1 MAEIKGLFIPPDI
14 GPRWIEID
22 LDAVMHNVKAVK
34 ALLQPGTRLMAVVKA
49 DGYGCGGVEVSRAV
63 LEAGADMLGVT
74 TVDEGMELRDK
85 GIEAPILIF
94 SPVSLREVPDAVRS
108 GLTLSVDDPDVIR
121 EGFSDLSGP
130 AAVHLKINTGMNRFG
145 MQPEQAEEC
154 LRLAEEITGLE
165 VEGIYTH
172 LATTGAIDKAFVE
185 KQFNVF
191 KTMVSALEQQGM
203 VIPLKHVCNSAAFLD
218 MPHIHLDMVRIGT
231 LLYGQYPFGYHSCPD
246 KGPVLKDPWTAR
258 ARLVRVRQVPAGETV
273 GYGRD
278 FRAKKNTTVGM
289 IAVGIAD
296 GLDVAPQFK
305 PKNFVDL
312 ARMVFKTIFSFFGK
326 RVGTP
331 LVTFKGRPLD
341 IVGRIGMQVT
351 ALDLSEAG
359 DVREGDTVEVF
370 LRRTT
375 AGSRLPRVY
384 ISQGRLKAVRTPS
397 GYRSYSEEYL

>member
-1 MAEIKGLFIPPDI
+1 MAETKGLFVPPDI

-49 DGYGCGGVEVSRAV
+49 DGYGYGGVEISRAV

-74 TVDEGMELRDK
+74 TVDEGMELRDQ
-85 GIEAPILIF
+85 GIEAPILVF
-94 SPVSLREVPDAVRS
+94 SPVSPMEIPGAVRS
-108 GLTLSVDDPDVIR
+108 RLTLSVDHPDIIR
-121 EGFSDLSGP
+121 EGFADLSGT
-130 AAVHLKINTGMNRFG
+130 ASVHLKINTGMNRFG
-145 MQPEQAEEC
+145 MQPEQAKEC
-154 LRLAEEITGLE
+154 LRLAEEIAGLE

-172 LATTGAIDKAFVE
+172 LATTCATDKVFVE

-191 KTMVSALEQQGM
+191 QTMVSELEQQGLA
-203 VIPLKHVCNSAAFLD
+203 IPLKHVCNSAAFLD
-218 MPHIHLDMVRIGT
+218 MPHMHLDMVRIGT
-231 LLYGQYPFGYHSCPD
+231 LLYGQYPFGYHNSPE

-258 ARLVRVRQVPAGETV
+258 ARLIRVRQVPAGETV

-312 ARMVFKTIFSFFGK
+312 IRMVIKTIFSFFGK

-331 LVTFKGRPLD
+331 LVTFKGRPLE

-359 DVREGDTVEVF
+359 DVREGDTVEIF

-375 AGSRLPRVY
+375 AGSRLPRIY
-384 ISQGRLKAVRTPS
+384 LSQGRLKAVRTPS
-397 GYRSYSEEYL
+397 GYRSYREGYL